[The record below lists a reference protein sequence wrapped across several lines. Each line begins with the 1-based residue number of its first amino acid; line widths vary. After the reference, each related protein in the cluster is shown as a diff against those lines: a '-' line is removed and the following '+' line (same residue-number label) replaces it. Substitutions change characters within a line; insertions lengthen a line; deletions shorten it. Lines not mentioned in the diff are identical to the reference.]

1 MLQILLSKVIG
12 SKRLVLGTAPSIW
25 YVDAKLKK
33 FDGKIKLVA
42 SANAWLHD
50 YTVIV
55 NDEE

>member
-1 MLQILLSKVIG
+1 MLQKLLSIVIG
-12 SKRLVLGTAPSIW
+12 SKKLVLGTALSIW

-50 YTVIV
+50 YTFIV
-55 NDEE
+55 KDEE